1 MYGDKV
7 NISKIR
13 KIIDEAEDGYQIPGI
28 IHQLFDAA
36 GIPRVKELVAK
47 TEQEAV
53 LAATEIGFPLAMKV
67 IGPLHKSDVGG
78 VVLNIRNIET
88 VKKEFHHLFDIKGTT
103 AVLLAQMAKGNEL
116 FLGAKYE
123 PGFGHVVVCGMGG
136 IYVEVM
142 KDIASGLAPL
152 SVEDATSMIKSLK
165 SYKIL
170 KGYRGQKGLILKF
183 LLK

>member
-1 MYGDKV
+1 M
-7 NISKIR
+7 
-13 KIIDEAEDGYQIPGI
+13 
-28 IHQLFDAA
+28 L
-36 GIPRVKELVAK
+36 
-47 TEQEAV
+47 
-53 LAATEIGFPLAMKV
+53 
-67 IGPLHKSDVGG
+67 GG

-170 KGYRGQKGLILKF
+170 KGYRGQEGIDIKIFAEIIARLASLLRHATEIKEMDINPLLGIDKSILAVDARIRIEKD
-183 LLK
+183 K